1 MLEPINYYPCEL
13 TMVGL
18 PYLEAGDVLQIITP
32 TESFHT
38 VMLRRTVK
46 GIQSLTDTVE
56 VR

>member
-1 MLEPINYYPCEL
+1 
-13 TMVGL
+13 MVGL